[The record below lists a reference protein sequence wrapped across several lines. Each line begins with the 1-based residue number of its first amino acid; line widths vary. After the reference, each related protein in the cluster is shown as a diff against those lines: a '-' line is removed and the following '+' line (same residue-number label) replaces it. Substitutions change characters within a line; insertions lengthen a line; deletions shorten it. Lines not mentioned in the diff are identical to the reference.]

1 MKLDH
6 IVCLNT
12 EIIWYMKLDHIIRLK
27 VYEIRYMKLEVYE
40 IISHY
45 MFKGTWNMKNPKDY
59 LLKNAEL
66 LHFKQ
71 HLKVFTK
78 QR

>member
-6 IVCLNT
+6 TVCLNT

-45 MFKGTWNMKNPKDY
+45 MFKGT
-59 LLKNAEL
+59 
-66 LHFKQ
+66 
-71 HLKVFTK
+71 
-78 QR
+78 

>member
-45 MFKGTWNMKNPKDY
+45 MFKGT
-59 LLKNAEL
+59 
-66 LHFKQ
+66 
-71 HLKVFTK
+71 
-78 QR
+78 